1 MEIFVCPKC
10 RKIKRGYDTISTQYC
25 TCPPDENAPDEAALE
40 KWARDHS
47 FEIERLDGELIDT
60 EWNKF
65 ELSNLRADLKQARE
79 DLAKAMETIRAMN
92 WVAETQ
98 HFDPG
103 YWSAQVGL
111 AVATK
116 PWEPARR

>member
-25 TCPPDENAPDEAALE
+25 TCPPDENAPDEASLE

-65 ELSNLRADLKQARE
+65 ELTNLRFELSKARAEIERLTKALADKRSDELPEIERNDDKWNTQA
-79 DLAKAMETIRAMN
+79 I
-92 WVAETQ
+92 
-98 HFDPG
+98 
-103 YWSAQVGL
+103 
-111 AVATK
+111 
-116 PWEPARR
+116 